1 MQGAWRSARVALER
15 VRVVDEP
22 AALAL
27 EEYVFLLRQE
37 AGRRRIEARELR
49 VALEE
54 GRAA

>member
-1 MQGAWRSARVALER
+1 MALER